1 MKKSILSFV
10 AHPDD
15 AELSLGGS
23 LAKFAQE
30 GFRIHIVV
38 ATDGTSGTLD
48 PEKQDLSEIRQKEA
62 QNGALILG
70 VGNTIFLDYQDFGLD
85 LLPSGELRRWFIKII
100 RELKPWIVFSQD
112 PFGEPEIHPD
122 HRAVAFAASDALNF
136 SGLPRVESDQL
147 REGLSPWFV
156 PEKYYYN
163 PKREGVNRIL
173 DITDT
178 LEIKIKA
185 LLAHKSQVDFLVKDI
200 LFQLKQ
206 AGLEMEDLNQFISN
220 KVSEGNPTLKDNG
233 TFDPAGL
240 ISWAV
245 KREAEQTGRA
255 AGFSYGEA
263 FRYVRFHPDRKSVV

>member
-1 MKKSILSFV
+1 MKKTILAFI

-23 LAKFAQE
+23 LAKFAME

-48 PEKQDLSEIRQKEA
+48 LENQGLSETRQEEA
-62 QNGALILG
+62 RNGASILG
-70 VGNTIFLDYQDFGLD
+70 AGNTIFLGYQDFGLD
-85 LLPSGELRRWFIKII
+85 LLPPGELRRWFIKII
-100 RELKPWIVFSQD
+100 RELKPCIVFSQD
-112 PFGEPEIHPD
+112 PFGEPEVHPD

-163 PKREGVNRIL
+163 PKREGVTRVL

-206 AGLEMEDLNQFISN
+206 AGLELEDLNR
-220 KVSEGNPTLKDNG
+220 
-233 TFDPAGL
+233 L
-240 ISWAV
+240 ISARIN
-245 KREAEQTGRA
+245 KPCARR
-255 AGFSYGEA
+255 
-263 FRYVRFHPDRKSVV
+263 FRHSRSSRINFLGS